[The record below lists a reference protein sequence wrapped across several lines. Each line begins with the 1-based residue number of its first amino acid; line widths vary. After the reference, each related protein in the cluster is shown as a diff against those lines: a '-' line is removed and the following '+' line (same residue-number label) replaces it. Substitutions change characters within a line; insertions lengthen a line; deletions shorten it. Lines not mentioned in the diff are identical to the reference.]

1 MTEGGGKQSPAEG
14 PGTEAAGRA
23 RRRRGVRWET
33 GAAVPRSDLCFNTVT
48 LVAVWGSGAGEEV
61 RRVVLEI
68 SGGAGW
74 DEQRDG
80 GNGEE
85 QPGRGEV
92 LGAEGTA
99 SACELDTGL
108 GGRGRQESRMRLD
121 LWLEPHGEWLRHL
134 LRWERWRET
143 RLWRGSKTPV
153 WARRSF
159 RCLLDI
165 PGEMEPARLEFWEC
179 IRVGSRGAGRC

>member
-61 RRVVLEI
+61 RR
-68 SGGAGW
+68 
-74 DEQRDG
+74 
-80 GNGEE
+80 
-85 QPGRGEV
+85 EV